1 MKALCTADD
10 PARASIPFDARRSG
24 FVMGEGSGVLL
35 LEELE
40 AAKARGA
47 KIYAEVVGY
56 GANCDATTY
65 RPGTGRRRRCG
76 LYAAG
81 AGRRRGSA

>member
-1 MKALCTADD
+1 
-10 PARASIPFDARRSG
+10 
-24 FVMGEGSGVLL
+24 MGEGSGVLL

-56 GANCDATTY
+56 GANCDAYHFTA
-65 RPGTGRRRRCG
+65 PAAGRRRRCG

>member
-1 MKALCTADD
+1 
-10 PARASIPFDARRSG
+10 
-24 FVMGEGSGVLL
+24 MGEGSGVLL

-40 AAKARGA
+40 AAKRAVP

-56 GANCDATTY
+56 GANCDAYHFTA
-65 RPGTGRRRRCG
+65 PGTGRCRRCG

-81 AGRRRGSA
+81 AGRRRGNV